1 MPDKEYNGYIQSKL
15 KEKIC
20 YNNISYSSIYVNV
33 FFSLIDIYYIK
44 SYSL

>member
-20 YNNISYSSIYVNV
+20 YNNIA
-33 FFSLIDIYYIK
+33 FPMEMRLFQPQLD
-44 SYSL
+44 